1 MFFYSYICQKIIII
15 LSKHSDYMSKRFN
28 TERYENLCEFIEEHL
43 SRLVKLK
50 VVTRASYH
58 AYDECLFNYITAE
71 SIDDRTR
78 MELFK
83 TQVLFCYESIDMKLS
98 KQLTANPD
106 LAEDEVIAEMLQI
119 MGKAKSKAPKQLSL
133 FDDEDQGGNDHID
146 QLLKIAEKLNGKPL
160 TKQQKEQFTEVFM
173 DENKMARIMAE
184 DDNTHYHYQAPDY
197 NPLAQA
203 DTIDSTLSALMP
215 NGNDDYRSNKTYK
228 DLCENLSSWEHEKL
242 SEQLTRLLYAHLADW
257 HGTENAGYPFGLQAA
272 LALIEHFRLTECMP
286 VILEILRQSRNFYD
300 IFFTEDGLDDMPAA
314 ILSSMITKHELP
326 MLLAFMKEPGL
337 FSDCK
342 SQVAFAVAHLPKLNL
357 AMLKDVQ
364 QWLADVLNCYF
375 PMGSDTTVFDEQ
387 LLDTLVYCCI
397 HTRAVEL
404 KPLIIK
410 LYGKYNIPPIM
421 VSGGSNEVR
430 KSIKNADLG
439 TLDDENG
446 EEMLLYSLEEDE
458 EEWDDDEE
466 EWDDDKEGWDE
477 DEEDWEDAEEM
488 ADPDFNPDD
497 YSRQEYDG
505 WVEQSKAIYKPM
517 LDVKAYTLRIELDYI
532 KPVIWR
538 EVEVPSNLTLSSLAA
553 VILLAMGWN
562 EDHLHQFVVRHGLS
576 STYYSTSIHETAH
589 DIAESGSRDGKK
601 HCIGELLSNV
611 GDKVTF
617 EYDFGDS
624 WMHTVKLIASAEYDR
639 QKKEVKL
646 LAGERACPLDD
657 CGALPGYRELC
668 EAMDRPYSS
677 SAQRFMEWL
686 DCRFDPEYFPLEMAQ
701 KAVASC
707 NK

>member
-50 VVTRASYH
+50 VVSRASYH
-58 AYDECLFNYITAE
+58 AYDECLSNYLIAE
-71 SIDDRTR
+71 SVDDRAR
-78 MELFK
+78 MGIFK
-83 TQVLFCYESIDMKLS
+83 TQVLACYDSIDSKLG
-98 KQLTANPD
+98 QLLTSNPS
-106 LAEDEVIAEMLQI
+106 LAKDEVIAEMLQL
-119 MGKAKSKAPKQLSL
+119 MGKGESKAPQQLSL
-133 FDDEDQGGNDHID
+133 FDDEDRSENEHID

-160 TKQQKEQFTEVFM
+160 TKQQKELFSKTFM
-173 DENKMARIMAE
+173 DKDKMARIMAE
-184 DDNTHYHYQAPDY
+184 NDNSHYHYQAPDY
-197 NPLAQA
+197 APLAQA

-215 NGNDDYRSNKTYK
+215 GGNDDYRSNKTYK

-272 LALIEHFRLTECMP
+272 LALIEHFRLTECVP

-314 ILSSMITKHELP
+314 ILSRMITQRELP

-337 FSDCK
+337 FSNCK
-342 SQVAFAVAHLPKLNL
+342 GQVAVAVAHMPMFNL
-357 AMLKDVQ
+357 ALLKDAQ

-375 PMGSDTTVFDEQ
+375 PMGSGTTVFDEK
-387 LLDTLVYCCI
+387 LLDMLVFCCI

-410 LYGKYNIPPIM
+410 LYGKYKIPPII
-421 VSGGSNEVR
+421 VSGGINEVR
-430 KSIKNADLG
+430 KSIKNAELG
-439 TLDDENG
+439 TLYEESG
-446 EEMLLYSLEEDE
+446 EDMLLYSLE
-458 EEWDDDEE
+458 DDEE
-466 EWDDDKEGWDE
+466 EWEA
-477 DEEDWEDAEEM
+477 DEEKWEDAEEM

-707 NK
+707 NE

>member
-1 MFFYSYICQKIIII
+1 MFFYSYICQTIIII

-28 TERYENLCEFIEEHL
+28 TERHENLCEFIEDHL
-43 SRLVKLK
+43 SRLIKLK

-58 AYDECLFNYITAE
+58 AYDECLSNYLIAE

-78 MELFK
+78 MGLFK
-83 TQVLFCYESIDMKLS
+83 TQVLFCYESIDLKLS
-98 KQLTANPD
+98 KQLTSTPD
-106 LAEDEVIAEMLQI
+106 LAEDEVIAEMLQL
-119 MGKAKSKAPKQLSL
+119 MGKGKSKAPKRLSL
-133 FDDEDQGGNDHID
+133 FDDKDEDEDEDEDEGGNEHID
-146 QLLKIAEKLNGKPL
+146 HLLKIAEKINGKPL
-160 TKQQKEQFTEVFM
+160 TKQQKEQFSQTFM
-173 DENKMARIMAE
+173 DKDKMARIMAE
-184 DDNTHYHYQAPDY
+184 NDNAHYHYQAPDY
-197 NPLAQA
+197 APLAQA
-203 DTIDSTLSALMP
+203 DTIDNTLSVLMP
-215 NGNDDYRSNKTYK
+215 ASNVAYRSDKTYK
-228 DLCENLSSWEHEKL
+228 DLCKNLSSWEHGKL

-257 HGTENAGYPFGLQAA
+257 HDTENAGYPLGLQAA
-272 LALIEHFRLTECMP
+272 LALIEHFRLTECVP
-286 VILEILRQSRNFYD
+286 VILEILRQSSNFYD
-300 IFFTEDGLDDMPAA
+300 IFFMEDGFDDMPAA
-314 ILSSMITKHELP
+314 ILSRLLTQRELP

-337 FSDCK
+337 FGDCK
-342 SQVAFAVAHLPKLNL
+342 GQVAVAVAHMPMFNL
-357 AMLKDVQ
+357 ALLNDAQ

-375 PMGSDTTVFDEQ
+375 PMGSDTTVFDEK
-387 LLDTLVYCCI
+387 LLDLLVFCCI

-439 TLDDENG
+439 TLDEESG

-466 EWDDDKEGWDE
+466 EWDD
-477 DEEDWEDAEEM
+477 AEEM
-488 ADPDFNPDD
+488 ADTDFNPDD
-497 YSRQEYDG
+497 YSHQEYDG
-505 WVEQSKAIYKPM
+505 WAEQSKAIYKSM

-532 KPVIWR
+532 KPTIWR

-553 VILLAMGWN
+553 VIILAMGWN
-562 EDHLHQFVVRHGLS
+562 EDHLHQFIVRHGRS
-576 STYYSTSIHETAH
+576 STYYSTSIHETAR
-589 DIAESGSRDGKK
+589 DIAGSGSRDGKK
-601 HCIGELLSNV
+601 YSIGELLSKV
-611 GDKVTF
+611 GDKMTF

-646 LAGERACPLDD
+646 LAGERACPLED
-657 CGALPGYRELC
+657 CGALSGYRELC
-668 EAMDRPYSS
+668 EAMDRPYST

>member
-1 MFFYSYICQKIIII
+1 MFFYSYICQTIIII

-43 SRLVKLK
+43 SRLIKLK

-58 AYDECLFNYITAE
+58 AYDECLYNYLIAE
-71 SIDDRTR
+71 NINDRTR
-78 MELFK
+78 MGLFK
-83 TQVLFCYESIDMKLS
+83 TQVQFCYESIDLKLS

-106 LAEDEVIAEMLQI
+106 LAEDEVIAEMLQL
-119 MGKAKSKAPKQLSL
+119 MGKGESKAPQQLSL
-133 FDDEDQGGNDHID
+133 FDDEDRGENEHID

-160 TKQQKEQFTEVFM
+160 TKQQKELFSKTFM
-173 DENKMARIMAE
+173 DKDKMARIMAE
-184 DDNTHYHYQAPDY
+184 NDNSHYHYQAPDY
-197 NPLAQA
+197 APLAQA

-215 NGNDDYRSNKTYK
+215 GDNDDYRSNKTYK

-257 HGTENAGYPFGLQAA
+257 HDTDNGGYPFGLQAA
-272 LALIEHFRLTECMP
+272 LALIERFRLTDCVP
-286 VILEILRQSRNFYD
+286 VILEILRQSSIFYD
-300 IFFTEDGLDDMPAA
+300 IFFMEDGLDDMPAA
-314 ILSSMITKHELP
+314 ILSRLITQHELP

-337 FSDCK
+337 FSNCK
-342 SQVAFAVAHLPKLNL
+342 GQVAVAVAHMPMFNL
-357 AMLKDVQ
+357 ALLKDAQ
-364 QWLADVLNCYF
+364 QWLADVLNYYF
-375 PMGSDTTVFDEQ
+375 PMGSGTTVFDEK
-387 LLDTLVYCCI
+387 LLDMLVFCCI

-410 LYGKYNIPPIM
+410 LYGKYKIPPII
-421 VSGGSNEVR
+421 VSGGINEVR
-430 KSIKNADLG
+430 KSIKNAELG
-439 TLDDENG
+439 TLYEESG
-446 EEMLLYSLEEDE
+446 EDMLLYCLE
-458 EEWDDDEE
+458 DDEE
-466 EWDDDKEGWDE
+466 KWED

>member
-1 MFFYSYICQKIIII
+1 MFFYSYICQTIIII

-43 SRLVKLK
+43 SRLIKLK

-58 AYDECLFNYITAE
+58 AYDECLSNYLIAE

-78 MELFK
+78 MGLFK
-83 TQVLFCYESIDMKLS
+83 TQVLACYDSIDSKLG
-98 KQLTANPD
+98 QLLTANPD
-106 LAEDEVIAEMLQI
+106 LAEDEVIAEMLQL
-119 MGKAKSKAPKQLSL
+119 MGKGESKAPQQLSL
-133 FDDEDQGGNDHID
+133 FDDEDRGENEHID

-160 TKQQKEQFTEVFM
+160 TKQQKELFSKTFM
-173 DENKMARIMAE
+173 DKDKMARIMAE
-184 DDNTHYHYQAPDY
+184 NDNAHYHYQAPDY
-197 NPLAQA
+197 APLAQA

-215 NGNDDYRSNKTYK
+215 GDNDDYRSNKTYK

-257 HGTENAGYPFGLQAA
+257 HDTENAGYPFGLQAA
-272 LALIEHFRLTECMP
+272 LALIERFRLTECVP

-300 IFFTEDGLDDMPAA
+300 IFFTEDDLDDMPAA
-314 ILSSMITKHELP
+314 ILSRLITQHELP

-337 FSDCK
+337 FSNSK
-342 SQVAFAVAHLPKLNL
+342 GQVAVAVAHMPMFNL
-357 AMLKDVQ
+357 ALLKDAQ

-375 PMGSDTTVFDEQ
+375 PMGSGTTVFDEK
-387 LLDTLVYCCI
+387 LLDMLVFCCI

-410 LYGKYNIPPIM
+410 LYGKYKIPPII
-421 VSGGSNEVR
+421 VSGGINEVR
-430 KSIKNADLG
+430 KSIKNAELG
-439 TLDDENG
+439 TLYEESG
-446 EEMLLYSLEEDE
+446 EDMLLYCLE
-458 EEWDDDEE
+458 DDEE
-466 EWDDDKEGWDE
+466 KWED

-562 EDHLHQFVVRHGLS
+562 ENHLHQFVVRHGLS
-576 STYYSTSIHETAH
+576 FTYYSTSIHETAH

-601 HCIGELLSNV
+601 HSIGELLSNV

-686 DCRFDPEYFPLEMAQ
+686 DCRFDPEYFPLEMAR

>member
-1 MFFYSYICQKIIII
+1 
-15 LSKHSDYMSKRFN
+15 MSKRFN

-43 SRLVKLK
+43 SRLIKLK

-58 AYDECLFNYITAE
+58 AYDECLSNYLIAE

-78 MELFK
+78 MGLFK
-83 TQVLFCYESIDMKLS
+83 TQVLFCYESIDLKLS

-106 LAEDEVIAEMLQI
+106 LVEDEVIAEMLQL
-119 MGKAKSKAPKQLSL
+119 MGKGESKAPQQLSL
-133 FDDEDQGGNDHID
+133 FDDEDRGENEHID

-160 TKQQKEQFTEVFM
+160 TKQQKELFSKTFM
-173 DENKMARIMAE
+173 DKEKMARIMAE
-184 DDNTHYHYQAPDY
+184 NDNSHYHYQAPDY
-197 NPLAQA
+197 APLAQA

-215 NGNDDYRSNKTYK
+215 GDNDDYRSNKTYK

-257 HGTENAGYPFGLQAA
+257 HDTENAGYPFGLQAA
-272 LALIEHFRLTECMP
+272 LALIERFRLTECVP

-314 ILSSMITKHELP
+314 ILSRLITQHELP

-337 FSDCK
+337 FSNCK
-342 SQVAFAVAHLPKLNL
+342 GQVAVAVAHMPMFNL
-357 AMLKDVQ
+357 ALLKDAQ
-364 QWLADVLNCYF
+364 QWLADVLNYYF
-375 PMGSDTTVFDEQ
+375 PMGSGTTVFDEK
-387 LLDTLVYCCI
+387 LLDMLVFCCI

-410 LYGKYNIPPIM
+410 LYGKYKIPPII
-421 VSGGSNEVR
+421 VSGGINEVR
-430 KSIKNADLG
+430 KSIKNAELG
-439 TLDDENG
+439 TLYEESG
-446 EEMLLYSLEEDE
+446 EDMLLYCLE
-458 EEWDDDEE
+458 DDEE
-466 EWDDDKEGWDE
+466 KWED

-657 CGALPGYRELC
+657 CGGVSGYRELC
-668 EAMDRPYSS
+668 EAIDRPYSS

>member
-58 AYDECLFNYITAE
+58 AYDECLSNYLIAE
-71 SIDDRTR
+71 SVDDRAR
-78 MELFK
+78 MGLFK
-83 TQVLFCYESIDMKLS
+83 TQVLACYDSIDSKLG
-98 KQLTANPD
+98 KLLTANAD
-106 LAEDEVIAEMLQI
+106 LAEDEVIAEMLQL
-119 MGKAKSKAPKQLSL
+119 MGKGKTKAPKQPSL
-133 FDDEDQGGNDHID
+133 FDDEDQGGDDHID
-146 QLLKIAEKLNGKPL
+146 QLLKIAEQLNGMPL
-160 TKQQKEQFTEVFM
+160 TKQQKELFTEVFM
-173 DENKMARIMAE
+173 DENKMEHIMAE
-184 DDNTHYHYQAPDY
+184 HDNTYYHYQAPDY
-197 NPLAQA
+197 IPLAQA
-203 DTIDSTLSALMP
+203 GTIDDTLSALMP
-215 NGNDDYRSNKTYK
+215 DDKTESNLDSSYE
-228 DLCENLSSWEHEKL
+228 DLCKTLSSWEHGKL
-242 SEQLTRLLYAHLADW
+242 SEQLTRLLYAHLAEW
-257 HGTENAGYPFGLQAA
+257 HGTENTGYPFGLQAA
-272 LALIEHFRLTECMP
+272 LALIEHFQLTECMP

-300 IFFTEDGLDDMPAA
+300 IFFTEDGLNDMPAA
-314 ILSSMITKHELP
+314 ILSSMVTEQDLP

-337 FSDCK
+337 LFNCK
-342 SQVAFAVAHLPKLNL
+342 CQVALAVAHLPKRNI

-375 PMGSDTTVFDEQ
+375 PMGSNTTVFDEQ

-439 TLDDENG
+439 TLDEESG
-446 EEMLLYSLEEDE
+446 EEMLLYCLEDDEEEWEEDE

-466 EWDDDKEGWDE
+466 EWD
-477 DEEDWEDAEEM
+477 DAEEM

-505 WVEQSKAIYKPM
+505 WAEQSKAIYKPM

-532 KPVIWR
+532 KPAIWR

-553 VILLAMGWN
+553 VIILAMGWN
-562 EDHLHQFVVRHGLS
+562 EDHLHQFIVRHGRS
-576 STYYSTSIHETAH
+576 STYYSTSIHETAR
-589 DIAESGSRDGKK
+589 DIAGSGSRDGKK
-601 HCIGELLSNV
+601 YCIGELLSKV
-611 GDKVTF
+611 GDKMTF

-646 LAGERACPLDD
+646 LAGERACPPED
-657 CGALPGYRELC
+657 CGGVPGYRELC

>member
-1 MFFYSYICQKIIII
+1 MFFYSYICQTIIII

-43 SRLVKLK
+43 SRLIKLK

-58 AYDECLFNYITAE
+58 AYDECLSNYLIAE

-78 MELFK
+78 MGLFK
-83 TQVLFCYESIDMKLS
+83 TQVLACYDSIDSKLG
-98 KQLTANPD
+98 QLLTANPD
-106 LAEDEVIAEMLQI
+106 LAEDEVIAEMLQL
-119 MGKAKSKAPKQLSL
+119 MGKGESKAPQQLSL
-133 FDDEDQGGNDHID
+133 FDDEDRGENEHID

-160 TKQQKEQFTEVFM
+160 TKQQKELFSKTFM
-173 DENKMARIMAE
+173 DKDKMARIMAE
-184 DDNTHYHYQAPDY
+184 NDNAHYHYQAPDY
-197 NPLAQA
+197 APLAQA

-215 NGNDDYRSNKTYK
+215 GDNDDYRSNKTYK

-242 SEQLTRLLYAHLADW
+242 SEQLTRLLYAHLEDW
-257 HGTENAGYPFGLQAA
+257 HDTENAGYPFGLQAA
-272 LALIEHFRLTECMP
+272 LALIERFRLTECVP

-314 ILSSMITKHELP
+314 ILSRLITQHELP

-337 FSDCK
+337 FSNCK
-342 SQVAFAVAHLPKLNL
+342 GQVAVAVAHMPMFNL
-357 AMLKDVQ
+357 ALLKDAQ

-375 PMGSDTTVFDEQ
+375 PMGSGTTVFDEK
-387 LLDTLVYCCI
+387 LLDMLVFCCI

-410 LYGKYNIPPIM
+410 LYGKYKIPPII
-421 VSGGSNEVR
+421 VSGGINEVR
-430 KSIKNADLG
+430 KSIKNAELG
-439 TLDDENG
+439 TLYEESG
-446 EEMLLYSLEEDE
+446 EDMLLYCLE
-458 EEWDDDEE
+458 DDEE
-466 EWDDDKEGWDE
+466 KWED

-562 EDHLHQFVVRHGLS
+562 ENHLHQFVVRHGLS

-601 HCIGELLSNV
+601 HSIGELLSNV

>member
-1 MFFYSYICQKIIII
+1 
-15 LSKHSDYMSKRFN
+15 MSKRFN

-58 AYDECLFNYITAE
+58 AYDECLSNYLIAE
-71 SIDDRTR
+71 SIDDRVR
-78 MELFK
+78 MGLFK
-83 TQVLFCYESIDMKLS
+83 TQILACYDSIDSKLG
-98 KQLTANPD
+98 KLLTANAD
-106 LAEDEVIAEMLQI
+106 LAEDEVIAEMLQL
-119 MGKAKSKAPKQLSL
+119 MGKGKTKAPQQLSL
-133 FDDEDQGGNDHID
+133 FDDEDKGGNDHID
-146 QLLKIAEKLNGKPL
+146 QLLKIAEQLNGKPL
-160 TKQQKEQFTEVFM
+160 TKQQKELFTEVFM

-197 NPLAQA
+197 IPLAQVG
-203 DTIDSTLSALMP
+203 TIDNTLSVLMP
-215 NGNDDYRSNKTYK
+215 DGNDDYRSDKTYK
-228 DLCENLSSWEHEKL
+228 DLCENLSSWEHGKL
-242 SEQLTRLLYAHLADW
+242 SEQLTRLLYAHLAEW
-257 HGTENAGYPFGLQAA
+257 HGTENTGYPFGLQVA

-300 IFFTEDGLDDMPAA
+300 NFFSEDGLDDMPAA
-314 ILSSMITKHELP
+314 ILSSMITEHELP

-342 SQVAFAVAHLPKLNL
+342 SQVALAVAHLPKRNI
-357 AMLKDVQ
+357 AMLKDAQ
-364 QWLADVLNCYF
+364 QWLADVLNHYF
-375 PMGSDTTVFDEQ
+375 PMGSNTTVFDEQ

-404 KPLIIK
+404 KPLIIR
-410 LYGKYNIPPIM
+410 LYGKYKIPPIM

-439 TLDDENG
+439 TLDEESG

-458 EEWDDDEE
+458 EEW
-466 EWDDDKEGWDE
+466 
-477 DEEDWEDAEEM
+477 EDAEDM
-488 ADPDFNPDD
+488 GDTDFNPDD

-505 WVEQSKAIYKPM
+505 WAERSKAIYKPM

-532 KPVIWR
+532 KPAIWR

-562 EDHLHQFVVRHGLS
+562 ENHLHQFVVRHGRS

-601 HCIGELLSNV
+601 HSIGELLFKV

-624 WMHTVKLIASAEYDR
+624 WMHTVKLIASAEYDC

-646 LAGERACPLDD
+646 LAGERACPPDD
-657 CGALPGYRELC
+657 CGALPGYQELC
-668 EAMDRPYSS
+668 DAMDKPYST

-686 DCRFDPEYFPLEMAQ
+686 DCRFDPEYFPLEKAQ

>member
-1 MFFYSYICQKIIII
+1 
-15 LSKHSDYMSKRFN
+15 
-28 TERYENLCEFIEEHL
+28 
-43 SRLVKLK
+43 
-50 VVTRASYH
+50 
-58 AYDECLFNYITAE
+58 
-71 SIDDRTR
+71 
-78 MELFK
+78 
-83 TQVLFCYESIDMKLS
+83 
-98 KQLTANPD
+98 
-106 LAEDEVIAEMLQI
+106 
-119 MGKAKSKAPKQLSL
+119 
-133 FDDEDQGGNDHID
+133 
-146 QLLKIAEKLNGKPL
+146 
-160 TKQQKEQFTEVFM
+160 
-173 DENKMARIMAE
+173 
-184 DDNTHYHYQAPDY
+184 
-197 NPLAQA
+197 
-203 DTIDSTLSALMP
+203 
-215 NGNDDYRSNKTYK
+215 
-228 DLCENLSSWEHEKL
+228 
-242 SEQLTRLLYAHLADW
+242 
-257 HGTENAGYPFGLQAA
+257 
-272 LALIEHFRLTECMP
+272 
-286 VILEILRQSRNFYD
+286 
-300 IFFTEDGLDDMPAA
+300 
-314 ILSSMITKHELP
+314 

-337 FSDCK
+337 FSNCK
-342 SQVAFAVAHLPKLNL
+342 GQVAVAVAHMPMFNL
-357 AMLKDVQ
+357 ALLKDAQ
-364 QWLADVLNCYF
+364 QWLADVLNYYF
-375 PMGSDTTVFDEQ
+375 PMGSGTTVFDEK
-387 LLDTLVYCCI
+387 LLDMLVFCCI

-410 LYGKYNIPPIM
+410 LYGKYKIPPII
-421 VSGGSNEVR
+421 VSGGINEVR
-430 KSIKNADLG
+430 KSIKNAELG
-439 TLDDENG
+439 TLYEESG
-446 EEMLLYSLEEDE
+446 EDMLLYCLE
-458 EEWDDDEE
+458 DDEE
-466 EWDDDKEGWDE
+466 KWED

-657 CGALPGYRELC
+657 CGGVSGYRELC